1 MNKHGGI
8 LINTGKTLKTTVVIP
23 NYNGIKYVE
32 KCLDSLAKGSVV
44 PYIII
49 VDNGSSDGS
58 LELLKQKYAREEHPY
73 IELISLSENT
83 GFCHAVN
90 VGIERADTE
99 YVFLLNNDT
108 VVDAH
113 CVEEL
118 QRIMD
123 ANPRLF
129 SAGAKMLSLN
139 EPDRIDDA
147 GDFYCALGWA
157 FARGK
162 DQSSDRYDRDGIV
175 FAACAGAA
183 IYRRELLDEVGMFDE
198 AHFAYLEDIDIGY
211 RANLCGYRNGFAH
224 GAIVYHAGSGVSG
237 SRHNAFKVAL
247 SSRNNIYLIY
257 KNMPFLQMIL
267 NLPFLIVGY
276 GVKFLFFACKGMGG
290 DYLKGLRE
298 GIALSLSKEGR
309 AKKVRFKMKKI
320 PQYLRIQWELWA
332 GIVRYVF

>member
-1 MNKHGGI
+1 MNNRDET

-32 KCLDSLAKGSVV
+32 NCLDSLSKGSVV

-58 LELLKQKYAREEHPY
+58 LELLKQKYTKEEYPY
-73 IELISLSENT
+73 IELVSLSENT

-118 QRIMD
+118 QHIMD

-129 SAGAKMLSLN
+129 SAGAKMLSLK

-162 DQSSDRYDRDGIV
+162 DRPSDRYDRDGMV
-175 FAACAGAA
+175 FAACGGAA

-211 RANLCGYRNGFAH
+211 RANLFGYRNGFAH
-224 GAIVYHAGSGVSG
+224 RAIVYHAGSGVSG
-237 SRHNAFKVAL
+237 SRHNAFKVTL
-247 SSRNNIYLIY
+247 SSRNSIYLIY
-257 KNMPFLQMIL
+257 KNMPLLQIIL

-290 DYLKGLRE
+290 VYLKGLRE
-298 GIALSLSKEGR
+298 GIVLSLSKEGK
-309 AKKVRFKMKKI
+309 AKKIRFKMKKI
-320 PQYLRIQWELWA
+320 PCYLRIQWELWA